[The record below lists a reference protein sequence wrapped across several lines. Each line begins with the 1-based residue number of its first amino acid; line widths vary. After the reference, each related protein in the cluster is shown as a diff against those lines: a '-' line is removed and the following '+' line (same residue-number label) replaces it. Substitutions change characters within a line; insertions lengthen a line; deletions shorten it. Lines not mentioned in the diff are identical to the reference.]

1 MDSFISLLKV
11 TKSLPSHLSHQ
22 FFVTTELGSVQPRST
37 SNSEHK
43 TIINPDYVALP
54 SKSKKKKKSKTI
66 HYFYFLPYFF
76 PHGVAIWK
84 RGKFPQKPITRIQE
98 TENLPPRTTKVLQG
112 YKMPEEYINYY
123 LR

>member
-1 MDSFISLLKV
+1 MDSLISLLKV

-54 SKSKKKKKSKTI
+54 SERKKIKNYTLL
-66 HYFYFLPYFF
+66 YFLPYFF